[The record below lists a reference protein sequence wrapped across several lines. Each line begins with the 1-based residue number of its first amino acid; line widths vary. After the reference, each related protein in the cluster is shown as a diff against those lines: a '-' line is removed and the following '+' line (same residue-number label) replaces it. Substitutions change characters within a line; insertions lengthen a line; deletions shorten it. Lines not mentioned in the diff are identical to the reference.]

1 MFIACS
7 LKDLQKIFIQS
18 LPLNTSCLFSMSMN
32 DDIVGIE
39 KPDKLF
45 SLTFLLDDISGL
57 FLHLSVFPVKNSRS
71 A

>member
-1 MFIACS
+1 
-7 LKDLQKIFIQS
+7 
-18 LPLNTSCLFSMSMN
+18 MSMN